1 MDAFQQFDTV
11 LFYAVNHGLSNS
23 FFDTIMPVLTSTA
36 VWRPIYA
43 AAILWL
49 LIFGKA
55 EGRWCA
61 LGLVVAVAL
70 LDPLSTHLLKEPIGR
85 LRPYDVLPDAH
96 QLVGSGAGSF
106 PSNHALNNAAAAV
119 IASSFY
125 PRLRWVFW
133 SLVFLIAFSRV
144 YVGVHWVSD
153 VLGGAAIGTIAGVGI
168 LWLLRKIINLVHRR
182 RGVRSTQPPP
192 A

>member
-1 MDAFQQFDTV
+1 MDAFQQFDTF
-11 LFYAVNHGLSNS
+11 LFYAINHGLSNS
-23 FFDTIMPVLTSTA
+23 FFDTLMPVVSSTV

-43 AAILWL
+43 LAILWL
-49 LIFGKA
+49 LIFGKT

-61 LGLVVAVAL
+61 LALLLAVAI

-85 LRPYDVLPDAH
+85 LRPYEVLPDVH
-96 QLVGSGAGSF
+96 KLVGSGGGSF

-125 PRLRWVFW
+125 PRLRFVFW
-133 SLVFLIAFSRV
+133 SLVALIAFSRV
-144 YVGVHWVSD
+144 YVGVHYVSD
-153 VLGGAAIGTIAGVGI
+153 VVGGAAIGAIAGAGV
-168 LWLLRKIINLVHRR
+168 LWLIKKIITIVHQR
-182 RGVRSTQPPP
+182 RGLRSTQPPQ

>member
-11 LFYAVNHGLSNS
+11 LFYVVNHGLSNP
-23 FFDTIMPVLTSTA
+23 FFDSIMPVLTSTE

-43 AAILWL
+43 VAVLWL

-55 EGRWCA
+55 HGRWCA
-61 LGLVVAVAL
+61 LGLVVAVAI

-85 LRPYDVLPDAH
+85 LRPYDVLPDVNK
-96 QLVGSGAGSF
+96 LVGSGSGSF

-119 IASSFY
+119 IASAFY
-125 PRLRWVFW
+125 PHLRWVFW
-133 SLVFLIAFSRV
+133 SLVVLIAFTRV

-153 VLGGAAIGTIAGVGI
+153 VVGGAAIGALAGAGI
-168 LWLLRKIINLVHRR
+168 LWVLRKIIKSVNRR
-182 RGVRSTQPPP
+182 RGVHSTQPPP

>member
-1 MDAFQQFDTV
+1 MDVFQQFEICI
-11 LFYAVNHGLSNS
+11 FYAVNHGLSNP
-23 FFDTIMPVLTSTA
+23 FFDSIMPVLTSTQ

-43 AAILWL
+43 VAILWL

-55 EGRWCA
+55 HGRWCA
-61 LGLVVAVAL
+61 LGLVVAVAI

-85 LRPYDVLPDAH
+85 LRPYDVLPDVH
-96 QLVGSGAGSF
+96 KLVGSGSGSF

-119 IASSFY
+119 IASAFY
-125 PRLRWVFW
+125 PRLRWLFW
-133 SLVFLIAFSRV
+133 SLVVLIAFTRV

-153 VLGGAAIGTIAGVGI
+153 VVGGAAIGAIAGMAM
-168 LWLLRKIINLVHRR
+168 LWLLEKFITKVNQR
-182 RGVRSTQPPP
+182 RGGRSTQPPP